1 LNRQD
6 AKTPRGK
13 CGKEFTLA
21 SWRLGG
27 SISASPEIMAD
38 KMRIG
43 LLTNPIFPIQF
54 VTYAESRGRD
64 HRPNDYYPATR
75 RVGPIVHPYDL

>member
-1 LNRQD
+1 
-6 AKTPRGK
+6 
-13 CGKEFTLA
+13 
-21 SWRLGG
+21 
-27 SISASPEIMAD
+27 MAD